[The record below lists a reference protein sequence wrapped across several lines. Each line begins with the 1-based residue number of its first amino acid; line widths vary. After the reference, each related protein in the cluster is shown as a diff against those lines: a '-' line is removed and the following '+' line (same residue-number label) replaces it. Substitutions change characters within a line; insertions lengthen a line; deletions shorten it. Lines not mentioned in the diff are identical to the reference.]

1 MQLKYWKYENKAICY
16 LIIDCFIALAYEN
29 NEIVKNMIDSVP
41 INLVNVFEMQKES
54 NSLYT
59 REKYVNLCKNGYLHK
74 LTYKRKND
82 NSEKTIYN
90 YILNN

>member
-1 MQLKYWKYENKAICY
+1 M
-16 LIIDCFIALAYEN
+16 
-29 NEIVKNMIDSVP
+29 
-41 INLVNVFEMQKES
+41 
-54 NSLYT
+54 
-59 REKYVNLCKNGYLHK
+59 VNLCKNGYLHK